1 MSLGTYATS
10 VAIFDSPRVHVQRIG
25 VSGASGATVALYPSP
40 SRGLYMDE
48 GPAYVYSNAA
58 TLVPTDVA
66 AAPRRR

>member
-10 VAIFDSPRVHVQRIG
+10 VAIFDSPRDVHVQRID

-48 GPAYVYSNAA
+48 GPAYVY
-58 TLVPTDVA
+58 
-66 AAPRRR
+66 